1 MRERGNETASSE
13 REERLDRNNDV
24 KRTENERARIFTRV
38 ENREKDKMK
47 MRKRRKQV
55 RLLYGKYC

>member
-24 KRTENERARIFTRV
+24 KRTENERARAFTR
-38 ENREKDKMK
+38 
-47 MRKRRKQV
+47 
-55 RLLYGKYC
+55 GKPGKG